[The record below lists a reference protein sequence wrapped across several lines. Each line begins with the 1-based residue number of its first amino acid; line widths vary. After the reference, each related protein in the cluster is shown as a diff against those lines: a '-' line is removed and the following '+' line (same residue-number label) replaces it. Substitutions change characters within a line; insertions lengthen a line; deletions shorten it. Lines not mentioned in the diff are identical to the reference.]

1 MDWALFDKEYKHAFK
16 VTEEVYKA
24 FQTCSGD
31 LNLMH
36 TDAEYARTYGYQEKV
51 MYGNILNGFV
61 SYFVGM
67 MLPIQNVVIISQ
79 DISYHKP
86 VYMGDE
92 LLFEASV
99 DNISEAVGM
108 VEFKYIF
115 KSTQGR
121 VAKGHVALKALNI

>member
-1 MDWALFDKEYKHAFK
+1 MDLTIFNKEYRHTFV
-16 VTEEVYKA
+16 VTEDVYKA
-24 FQTCSGD
+24 FQVASGD
-31 LNLMH
+31 MNPMH
-36 TDAEYARTYGYQEKV
+36 TDVDYARTYGYQEKV

-61 SYFVGM
+61 SYFIGM

-99 DNISEAVGM
+99 ENISEAVG
-108 VEFKYIF
+108 VIEFKYAF
-115 KSTQGR
+115 KSANGGG
-121 VAKGHVALKALNI
+121 V